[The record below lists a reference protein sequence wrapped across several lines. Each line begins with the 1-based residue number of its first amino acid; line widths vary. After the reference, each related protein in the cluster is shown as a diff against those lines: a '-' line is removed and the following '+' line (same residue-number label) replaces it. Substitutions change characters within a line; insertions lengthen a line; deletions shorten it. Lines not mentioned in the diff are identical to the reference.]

1 MISVWETWNEFSGHM
16 EYREDGGKVTSRWIL
31 EKEVGRMYGAGFWV
45 CPLIDIYITD
55 IEPSCF
61 AKRELHTYLVYVL
74 GMHSWKVLVRNPC

>member
-1 MISVWETWNEFSGHM
+1 
-16 EYREDGGKVTSRWIL
+16 
-31 EKEVGRMYGAGFWV
+31 MYGAGFWV

-74 GMHSWKVLVRNPC
+74 GMHS